1 MITPSAIKPCYSMR
15 ETAFAAFIA
24 LVIAVGVCLV
34 VPLWNEAAGSPL
46 AYAAQ
51 GEDAE
56 APRADA
62 AAPAAVLDGWSQ
74 NGNYWYYHY
83 NGVPASGW
91 KQIYHSG
98 VWDYYYFVDGRMQTG
113 WLVWGGGW
121 FYLADT
127 YGQGIGFGD
136 PQYGTMRTGWQLIKH
151 AANMTDWYYF
161 AGGGSGR
168 MQTGWLTEGNHT
180 YYLAD
185 EAVGSSFNAID
196 YGTALHG
203 LHKIGAYNYYF
214 YTRGVDVDLSA
225 SLLDGELVR
234 NTRWFAI
241 MQDGMKVQFGS
252 ADANGR
258 VTLFG
263 FDEEGPEAGPME

>member
-1 MITPSAIKPCYSMR
+1 MAMFSFAHSLCSLRKTGVFAICALAIAVRLCFLAPLCEGDLGSSV
-15 ETAFAAFIA
+15 AFAAQEKDP
-24 LVIAVGVCLV
+24 GD
-34 VPLWNEAAGSPL
+34 N
-46 AYAAQ
+46 
-51 GEDAE
+51 
-56 APRADA
+56 A

-74 NGNYWYYHY
+74 NENYWYYHY

-98 VWDYYYFVDGRMQTG
+98 VWDYYYFIDGRMQTG

-136 PQYGTMRTGWQLIKH
+136 PQYGTMRTGWQFIKH
-151 AANMTDWYYF
+151 AANLTDWYYF

-168 MQTGWLTEGNHT
+168 MQTGWLADGDRT

-185 EAVGSSFNAID
+185 EAVGSSFNSID
-196 YGTALHG
+196 YGTMLHG
-203 LHKIGAYNYYF
+203 LHKIGAYDYCF
-214 YTRGVDVDLSA
+214 YIKGTDHDLEGRF
-225 SLLDGELVR
+225 LYGEMRRDTSWLSV
-234 NTRWFAI
+234 F
-241 MQDGMKVQFGS
+241 QDGKQICYGR

-258 VTLFG
+258 VTLIG
-263 FDEEGPEAGPME
+263 FDEEDPDMGPRE